1 MGEKYYLT
9 QPLKVAAICGSVR
22 PGSYTRA
29 ALKIALQGAAE
40 FGAEVQLIELRQ
52 YDLPFVGMMEERD
65 YPGDVHRLRNEIA
78 QTQGIILG
86 TPEYHGSLSGI
97 LKNALDFLSARELEG
112 KVCGLVGVAAG
123 RQGAANALNSLRIIG
138 RNLHAWVLPREV
150 SIGEAYSVFDDH
162 GNIRDRKLEN
172 RLRDIGRLTARFA
185 AVLEMQKSLEIVCTP
200 AKQLRDVDA
209 AALLTGNWKSEH
221 VLAHPETLKN

>member
-9 QPLKVAAICGSVR
+9 QPHKVAAICGSVR
-22 PGSYTRA
+22 PGSHTRA

-40 FGAEVQLIELRQ
+40 FGAEVHFIELGE
-52 YDLPFVGMMEERD
+52 YKLPFMGTMDEQD
-65 YPGDVHRLRNEIA
+65 YPGDVRRLRSEIA
-78 QTQGIILG
+78 QAQGIILG

-123 RQGAANALNSLRIIG
+123 RQGAVNALNSLRIIG

-172 RLRDIGRLTARFA
+172 HLLEIGRMTARFA
-185 AVLEMQKSLEIVCTP
+185 AVLEMQKGLEIVCTP
-200 AKQLRDVDA
+200 DKLLQEADA
-209 AALLTGNWKSEH
+209 EALLTGNWKSEH